1 MRWIPWPVP
10 AVVVWLACWAS
21 HLGVVAAGG
30 PPWAGFVAG
39 VAVSLAGTLLAA
51 TGMRRAVIVAG
62 FPLSLALAGMA
73 GPLPPWLWLV
83 PVVAL
88 LALYPVRTWRDAPLF
103 PTPRGALRGLGR
115 LAPVSGT
122 RGRGGARIL
131 DAGCGLGDGLRALRD
146 EYPHC
151 SIEGLEWSWPIWVA
165 CGIRCPWADVRRG
178 DLWKESWA
186 DYDLV
191 YLFQRPETMHRAV
204 EKARRELRPGAYL
217 VSLDFEA
224 AELKPTA
231 VLHTEHGR
239 TAWVY
244 RPSVEEHTHRL
255 GRPHQTTLIGHDA
268 SGRGF
273 AAHDDQVIDLDE
285 IVVTR

>member
-10 AVVVWLACWAS
+10 AVAVWLACWAA
-21 HLGVVAAGG
+21 HLGILAAGG
-30 PPWAGFVAG
+30 PAWAGFVAG
-39 VAVSLAGTLLAA
+39 VAISLPGTLLAA

-62 FPLSLALAGMA
+62 FPLSLALSGMA
-73 GPLPPWLWLV
+73 GALPAWLWLV

-88 LALYPVRTWRDAPLF
+88 LALYPLRTWRDAPLF
-103 PTPRGALRGLGR
+103 PTPRGALKGLGR

-131 DAGCGLGDGLRALRD
+131 DGGCGLGDGLRALRD

-151 SIEGLEWSWPIWVA
+151 SIEGLEWSWPIWLA
-165 CGIRCPWADVRRG
+165 CGLRCPWAEVRHG

-224 AELKPTA
+224 TELRPTA
-231 VLHTEHGR
+231 VLHGEHGR
-239 TAWVY
+239 VVWVY
-244 RPSVEEHTHRL
+244 RPSVEAPTRRL
-255 GRPHQTTLIGHDA
+255 GRPGQATLIGHDLA
-268 SGRGF
+268 KPH
-273 AAHDDQVIDLDE
+273 AAEPAHEVIDLED
-285 IVVTR
+285 IVTAR